1 MSQDEF
7 DQSSSQLQSCCKMM
21 VQVCIPIHH
30 RSGRMHELPQQLPS
44 FHVTNA
50 IVPSDPR
57 QFRLYELQEALIF
70 LARAEWSKQLGFA
83 GHLAAELTPA
93 ACINGHANSI

>member
-1 MSQDEF
+1 M
-7 DQSSSQLQSCCKMM
+7 
-21 VQVCIPIHH
+21 
-30 RSGRMHELPQQLPS
+30 
-44 FHVTNA
+44 TNA

-70 LARAEWSKQLGFA
+70 VSPCRVVKATGVA

-93 ACINGHANSI
+93 ACMNGHANSILFNSVTILATLSAYFTVEF